1 MKMKRKVLSLLLCVV
16 MLVSTC
22 PQIVSAEYFQ
32 ENGISAESNEGG
44 TEKVTTPQ
52 EGTEEVTVPEEGTQ
66 ESAEENTEEVII
78 PEESTEEVAVPE
90 TEEATTP
97 ENETVENTETAL
109 GTANG
114 MPEAPVSDE
123 GVKDGDASDAQE
135 ALFLQELAT
144 GGSVTVSTSD
154 QFERALNNSSVN
166 EIIVTKRITLS
177 GTAESSDYSISPVMI
192 RGNVT
197 IKGNG
202 SGILTLRSP
211 IQLTGDN
218 VTFQDIEMNFISS
231 GALGSVPHREIFLAG
246 HTLTLDN
253 VSCYTKGSDGSLGG
267 FGGDEAEL
275 LPTVYAGGYRNTT
288 VQQNGAGLTIKNA
301 NDKTNI
307 QAIYIGHDA
316 GVDNKVPYT
325 GTMNLV
331 IDARTAVRDGIFAS
345 ANAGA
350 VNITVSG
357 QNIESC
363 RTKYFEGNSNTNLAF
378 DNVSVN
384 RIAVNGGNVLLKNGA
399 IFEPVAKTQAVLGNI
414 EVPAG
419 TTLNLAS
426 MPGTVIQGNFS
437 GGGTL
442 ILDKDDALTVNGQIS
457 GSTTFKTWGGSLTLA
472 GSLVDGKAYIKSTS
486 KNITGSITL
495 DANYGNNYS
504 LALNDGVWTAKN
516 STPADQREFGS
527 FEVLSA
533 PAFID
538 YDVVKTESLS
548 HDKIEPSQL
557 FVTETRDKNGEVYVP
572 ETEFNAYVLRAEDVD
587 KRDETNWGTDIF
599 VWNLGNWNGG
609 TYDFEEKYYI
619 WFAPGDSTGEISS
632 KVTAGKYKVFF
643 TKEEHDS
650 GTVGDILDDAVASAE
665 FTIYKNEGTA
675 SKEIL
680 DKHVSAIPDQ
690 KYTGKEIK
698 PSVQVTVDGTTLSEG
713 TDYIVRYENNVQ
725 ITSGTTSAKA
735 VVEGIGGY
743 KGTVEIPFAIV
754 KGETETKGAL
764 AAGKNSYTYGEV
776 VKLTFTAEPKKET
789 GAAYRAGADKAD
801 FYCGNTLLGSA
812 DVVNGKAVL
821 LYDTAE
827 QKIPAGS
834 VDITVDFGGNSQ
846 LEAARF
852 TQSGV
857 FALNKR
863 VLERSDIS
871 SVSLQDFVY
880 EPNKKT
886 TAITGIHWADTS
898 IQGLSFEGEAQI
910 SSDVPGTYST
920 AEVKGITLTGEWSKW
935 YDDAKLREDGNFYQA
950 QVNPALVVRKAQNP
964 GDVYINKMYDKAQS
978 GVEVTFDLPVGYVV
992 ETYGI
997 DNSAGDY
1004 DQVIRNVNLQSDKI
1018 TFDVLDV
1025 DGKGTI
1031 CVKFTSKV
1039 YEDLKYTICVEKTS
1053 KEIVDP
1059 GFQISDM
1066 EYSSDGYVGWSVGP
1080 GYSKDDVTVT
1090 YYDVEEQKDLG
1101 STVPANVG
1109 RYRITLRYEKDGK
1122 IAEATTEFE
1131 IKPRELELRA
1141 LNRNIEIGAA
1151 VPSLDSPKEG
1161 VDYEF
1166 VSGGPDA
1173 GESVG
1178 TIKMAYAD
1186 VPDAGTAGQY
1196 EIQIGVVGNVN
1207 ENYSVKTQNAWLN
1220 IGAVQEYGITVSGG
1234 HASADKARAGETV
1247 TVTADV
1253 PAGKEF
1259 VRWST
1264 QSAGVT
1270 FANAESTV
1278 TTFVMPANEVE
1289 LTAEFKDK
1297 EAVRYEVKVTGGH
1310 ANVQSAKAGE
1320 TVTVTADV
1328 PTGKEFVRWSTQS
1341 AGVAFANAE
1350 SAATTF
1356 AMPANNVEITAEYK
1370 DKSTGGNTGSEDQGG
1385 NIGGD
1390 TGDGGGQEGG
1400 NHTGGGSTGG
1410 GSHTGGAAGTVN
1422 SGSTVPGQ
1430 TTSPQ
1435 TGEDGIS
1442 HLWYIAMFVSFAGL
1456 VTLRLLRRREE

>member
-32 ENGISAESNEGG
+32 ENGISAESDEGG

-52 EGTEEVTVPEEGTQ
+52 EGTEEVTVPEE
-66 ESAEENTEEVII
+66 NTEEVII
-78 PEESTEEVAVPE
+78 PEESTEEVSVAEESTEEVTVPE
-90 TEEATTP
+90 ESTEETAEEEAAP
-97 ENETVENTETAL
+97 EEESTEE
-109 GTANG
+109 
-114 MPEAPVSDE
+114 EAV
-123 GVKDGDASDAQE
+123 SDAQE

-154 QFERALNNSSVN
+154 QFERALNNSSVS

-307 QAIYIGHDA
+307 QAIYAGHDA

-363 RTKYFEGNSNTNLAF
+363 RTKYFEGNDKTTITF

-384 RIAVNGGNVLLKNGA
+384 RIAVNGGNITLANGA
-399 IFEPVAKTQAVLGNI
+399 IFEPVEKTQAVLGNI

-426 MPGTVIQGNFS
+426 MPGTVIQGDFK

-495 DANYGNNYS
+495 DANYGSNYS

-516 STPADQREFGS
+516 NTPSQDREFGS

-533 PAFID
+533 PVFVD
-538 YDVVKTESLS
+538 YDKVREESLDS
-548 HDKIEPSQL
+548 DIEPSFL
-557 FVTETRDKNGEVYVP
+557 FLTETKDKNGDVYVP
-572 ETEFNAYVLRAEDVD
+572 DEFDTYVLRAEDVD
-587 KRDETNWGTDIF
+587 QKDKTDYGTGIF
-599 VWNLGNWNGG
+599 VMDLGNWQGG
-609 TYDFEEKYYI
+609 NFDFEGKYYI
-619 WFAPGDSTGEISS
+619 SFGTDPSTGDISGN
-632 KVTAGKYKVFF
+632 VQPGKYVVFF
-643 TKEEHDS
+643 AESDQYT
-650 GTVGDILDDAVASAE
+650 TVGQIVDNAIGSAE

-764 AAGKNSYTYGEV
+764 TAGKNSYTYGEV

-886 TAITGIHWADTS
+886 TAIIGIHWADTS

-978 GVEVTFDLPVGYVV
+978 GVEVTFDLPAGYVV

-1004 DQVIRNVNLQSDKI
+1004 DQVIRNVKLQSDKI

-1031 CVKFTSKV
+1031 CVKFTSKF

-1220 IGAVQEYGITVSGG
+1220 IGAVQEYGITVNGG

-1270 FANAESTV
+1270 FANAESAA

-1341 AGVAFANAE
+1341 AGVTFANAE
-1350 SAATTF
+1350 SAVTTF
-1356 AMPANNVEITAEYK
+1356 AMPANNVEITVEYK

-1390 TGDGGGQEGG
+1390 TGDGGQEGG
-1400 NHTGGGSTGG
+1400 NHTGGGS
-1410 GSHTGGAAGTVN
+1410 HTGGVAGTVN
-1422 SGSTVPGQ
+1422 SDSTVPGQ

-1442 HLWYIAMFVSFAGL
+1442 HLWYIAMFVSFAGIF
-1456 VTLRLLRRREE
+1456 TLRLLRRREE

>member
-32 ENGISAESNEGG
+32 ENGISAESDEGG

-52 EGTEEVTVPEEGTQ
+52 EGTEEVTVPEE
-66 ESAEENTEEVII
+66 NTEEVII
-78 PEESTEEVAVPE
+78 PEESTEEVSVAEESTEEVTVPE
-90 TEEATTP
+90 ESTEETAEEEAAP
-97 ENETVENTETAL
+97 EEESTEE
-109 GTANG
+109 
-114 MPEAPVSDE
+114 EAV
-123 GVKDGDASDAQE
+123 SDAQE

-154 QFERALNNSSVN
+154 QFERALNNSSVS

-307 QAIYIGHDA
+307 QAIYAGHDA

-363 RTKYFEGNSNTNLAF
+363 RTKYFEGNDKTTITF

-384 RIAVNGGNVLLKNGA
+384 RIAVNGGNITLANGA
-399 IFEPVAKTQAVLGNI
+399 IFEPVEKTQAVLGNI

-426 MPGTVIQGNFS
+426 MPGTVIQGDFK

-442 ILDKDDALTVNGQIS
+442 ILDKDDALTVNGAIS

-495 DANYGNNYS
+495 DANYGSNYS
-504 LALNDGVWTAKN
+504 LALNDGVWTAEN

-533 PAFID
+533 PAFVD
-538 YDVVKTESLS
+538 YDKVSEETLDDLDPTV
-548 HDKIEPSQL
+548 L
-557 FVTETRDKNGEVYVP
+557 FVTETKDKNGDVYVP
-572 ETEFNAYVLRAEDVD
+572 YTGMFTRVLRAEDVNQLD
-587 KRDETNWGTDIF
+587 RTDLETYIYVDEVGHRTGT
-599 VWNLGNWNGG
+599 
-609 TYDFEEKYYI
+609 FEGKYYI
-619 WFAPGDSTGEISS
+619 SFAMENVGGDFVISD
-632 KVTAGKYKVFF
+632 KVKPGKYKVFF
-643 TKEEHDS
+643 TVNDHSDP
-650 GTVGDILDDAVASAE
+650 GVTVGDILNDAVASAE

-764 AAGKNSYTYGEV
+764 TAGKNSYTYGEV

-789 GAAYRAGADKAD
+789 SAAYRAEADKAD

-857 FALNKR
+857 FVLNKR

-886 TAITGIHWADTS
+886 TAIIGIHWADTS

-978 GVEVTFDLPVGYVV
+978 GVEVTFDLPAGYVV

-1031 CVKFTSKV
+1031 CVKFTSKF

-1220 IGAVQEYGITVSGG
+1220 IGAVQEYGITVNGG

-1270 FANAESTV
+1270 FANAESAA

-1310 ANVQSAKAGE
+1310 ASVQSAKAGE

-1328 PTGKEFVRWSTQS
+1328 PAGKEFVRWSTQS
-1341 AGVAFANAE
+1341 AGVTFANAE
-1350 SAATTF
+1350 SAVTTF
-1356 AMPANNVEITAEYK
+1356 AMPANNVEITVEYK

-1390 TGDGGGQEGG
+1390 TGDGGQEGG
-1400 NHTGGGSTGG
+1400 NHTGGGS
-1410 GSHTGGAAGTVN
+1410 HTGGVAGTVN
-1422 SGSTVPGQ
+1422 SDSTVPGQ

-1442 HLWYIAMFVSFAGL
+1442 HLWYIAMFVSFAGIF
-1456 VTLRLLRRREE
+1456 TLRLLRRREE